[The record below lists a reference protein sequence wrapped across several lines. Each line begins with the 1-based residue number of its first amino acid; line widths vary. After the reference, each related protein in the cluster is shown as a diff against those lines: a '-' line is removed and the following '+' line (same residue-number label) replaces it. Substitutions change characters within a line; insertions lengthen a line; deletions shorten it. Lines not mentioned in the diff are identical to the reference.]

1 MQPRTHPIILAE
13 PLGTPEK
20 VQKMASL
27 SHLPTIE
34 ETTTISAEGQGVVQF
49 CRVNDG
55 GLLKIKGSTELEKT
69 LVLFE
74 GKKRY
79 AYIGKRRKR

>member
-1 MQPRTHPIILAE
+1 
-13 PLGTPEK
+13 
-20 VQKMASL
+20 MAGL

-34 ETTTISAEGQGVVQF
+34 ETTTILAEGQGVVQF

-55 GLLKIKGSTELEKT
+55 GLFEIKDSTELEKT

>member
-1 MQPRTHPIILAE
+1 
-13 PLGTPEK
+13 
-20 VQKMASL
+20 MAGL
-27 SHLPTIE
+27 SHLPTIK
-34 ETTTISAEGQGVVQF
+34 ETTTILAERQGVVQF
-49 CRVNDG
+49 CRVDDS
-55 GLLKIKGSTELEKT
+55 GLFKIKDSTELEKT